1 MVAGGHSAF
10 SMQYGMAVDQILEFE
25 VVTLDGKITK
35 VNECT
40 EPELWWA
47 LRGGGPSTFAVVTSI
62 TVKTYPEPPVT
73 IGELNI
79 HNLDPASLTDEWWNM
94 VGAVNTGL
102 GHLADN
108 SISGYY
114 YAYPYAKSFNFK
126 YYHTEADSEK
136 TKAVWAPI
144 VAELDQL
151 KAAGKATYTLTTN
164 SSSWSAVALRFA
176 ADDGVNFEYSPNTG
190 AIMSSRLL
198 PRETME
204 NDPAAWLAAMKS
216 ATAKGVGAFLG
227 HLVSGGQV
235 HRNKDLNMALLPA
248 WRTAISHFIAIGTS
262 QVTDTQEQ
270 MAQKKAALREAT
282 QVIRDLSPNSGSYMN
297 EVS

>member
-10 SMQYGMAVDQILEFE
+10 SMQYGMAVDQILQFE
-25 VVTLDGKITK
+25 VVMLDGTITK
-35 VNECT
+35 INECT
-40 EPELWWA
+40 QPELWWA

-62 TVKTYPEPPVT
+62 IVKTYPEPPVT
-73 IGELNI
+73 VGELNI
-79 HNLDPASLTDEWWNM
+79 HNLDPAGVTDEWWNM

-114 YAYPYAKSFNFK
+114 YAYPYAKAFNFK
-126 YYHTEADSEK
+126 YYHTEGDLEK

-144 VAELDQL
+144 VAQLDQL
-151 KAAGKATYTLTTN
+151 KGDGKATYTLTTN
-164 SSSWSAVALRFA
+164 SSSWAKVASRFA

-204 NDPAAWLAAMKS
+204 KDPAAWLAAMKS
-216 ATAKGVGAFLG
+216 ATANGVNAMLG

-235 HRNKDLNMALLPA
+235 HKNKDLDMALLPA
-248 WRTAISHFIAIGTS
+248 WRTAISHLIAIGS
-262 QVTDTQEQ
+262 SLVTYTPEQ
-270 MAQKKAALREAT
+270 MAQKKAALRAAT
-282 QVIRDLSPNSGSYMN
+282 QVFRDMSPNSGSYMN